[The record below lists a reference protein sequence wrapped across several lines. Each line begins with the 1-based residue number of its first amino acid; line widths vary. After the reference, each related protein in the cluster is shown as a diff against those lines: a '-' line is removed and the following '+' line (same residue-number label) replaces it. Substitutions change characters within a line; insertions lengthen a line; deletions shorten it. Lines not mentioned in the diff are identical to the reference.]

1 MPNNHS
7 KYGIPG
13 IAAVGGTP
21 VGPHRDHCGAAI
33 QAPGALAGE
42 ALDLKGLAAEKLM
55 NGPGG
60 VGLRHARQDHLPERR
75 FQRKRAQRGRSLQH
89 LDHVNPVWQGR
100 VKPFPDL
107 GYGTAPRERK
117 LQVLGLAR
125 RPCRGRAS
133 VGNLRV
139 RRESGGIGDGQ
150 PCPANS
156 PFNGT
161 RDIPV
166 AGETHLASF
175 SVPDNQLA
183 GHRGHARPRH
193 ARPRHA
199 RPRHARPRHARPR
212 HARPRHAQAPAR
224 DGTTGTGSNVAPVG
238 PVWISVPM
246 AGQTPQS

>member
-13 IAAVGGTP
+13 IAALGGTP
-21 VGPHRDHCGAAI
+21 VGSHGDHCGAGI
-33 QAPGALAGE
+33 HAPRSLAGE
-42 ALDLKGLAAEKLM
+42 ALDLQAVAGEKLVR
-55 NGPGG
+55 GPGG
-60 VGLRHARQDHLPERR
+60 VARRHAGQDHLPQGRL
-75 FQRKRAQRGRSLQH
+75 QRKRAQRGRGLHH

-100 VKPFPDL
+100 VKPFPYL
-107 GYGTAPRERK
+107 GYGTRPRERE

-125 RPCRGRAS
+125 CSRRGCAS
-133 VGNLRV
+133 VRDLRV

-161 RDIPV
+161 RDVPV
-166 AGETHLASF
+166 TGETHPASF

-183 GHRGHARPRH
+183 GHCGRAR
-193 ARPRHA
+193 ARRPLA
-199 RPRHARPRHARPR
+199 RRPLA
-212 HARPRHAQAPAR
+212 RHAQAPVLA
-224 DGTTGTGSNVAPVG
+224 GTAGSGSSVAPVG
-238 PVWISVPM
+238 PAWISVPM

>member
-13 IAAVGGTP
+13 IAALGGTP
-21 VGPHRDHCGAAI
+21 VGSHGDHCGAGI
-33 QAPGALAGE
+33 HAPRPLAGA
-42 ALDLKGLAAEKLM
+42 ALDLQAVAGEKLVR
-55 NGPGG
+55 GPGG
-60 VGLRHARQDHLPERR
+60 VARRHAGQDHLPQGRL
-75 FQRKRAQRGRSLQH
+75 QRKRAQRGRGLHH

-100 VKPFPDL
+100 VKPFPYL
-107 GYGTAPRERK
+107 GYGTRPRERE

-125 RPCRGRAS
+125 CSRRGCAS
-133 VGNLRV
+133 VRDLRV

-161 RDIPV
+161 RDVPV
-166 AGETHLASF
+166 TGETHPASF

-183 GHRGHARPRH
+183 GHCRRAR
-193 ARPRHA
+193 ARRPLA
-199 RPRHARPRHARPR
+199 RRPLA
-212 HARPRHAQAPAR
+212 RHAQAPVLA
-224 DGTTGTGSNVAPVG
+224 GTVGSGSSVAPVG
-238 PVWISVPM
+238 PAWISVPM